1 MTISLIDVGKTYGKD
16 ETQVQAVKPCS
27 FTIRSGEQIAITGAS
42 GSGKSTLLHLIG
54 ALDKPSWGTRMYDG
68 KDVADMSENKLAG
81 FRLKNI
87 GFVFQAYNLLPEL
100 SAYENIILPAL
111 LDGRKIDKEYVNDI
125 VKRLEL
131 WDRLNH
137 MPGQLSGG
145 QQQRV
150 AIARALI
157 NKPAILL
164 CDEPTG
170 NLDSKNSQNVINLL
184 NETAKA
190 YNLSLVI
197 VTHNEAIAKQ
207 YPRIINI
214 ADGEVGGDI
223 NAG

>member
-16 ETQVQAVKPCS
+16 ETLVQAVKPCS

-54 ALDKPSWGTRMYDG
+54 ALDTPSWGTIMYDG

>member
-54 ALDKPSWGTRMYDG
+54 ALDKPSWGTIMYDG

>member
-1 MTISLIDVGKTYGKD
+1 M
-16 ETQVQAVKPCS
+16 
-27 FTIRSGEQIAITGAS
+27 
-42 GSGKSTLLHLIG
+42 
-54 ALDKPSWGTRMYDG
+54 
-68 KDVADMSENKLAG
+68 
-81 FRLKNI
+81 
-87 GFVFQAYNLLPEL
+87 PEL

>member
-16 ETQVQAVKPCS
+16 ETLVQAVKPCS

-54 ALDKPSWGTRMYDG
+54 ALDTPSWGTIMYDG

-87 GFVFQAYNLLPEL
+87 GFVLQAYNLLPEL